1 MMTATGLTARGTFTI
16 GLYKNHFLVSPYNGG
31 NAYSLFAG
39 MNSHDYGNGREG
51 TELEMMTYEVN
62 GNGRSSLAISNTS
75 YFVIPVTFGESF
87 EFALHASASSRQGSN
102 AGIGRGPSESSVD
115 FGHTISY
122 AGGAYFLGT
131 DNSTITN
138 LTYTSAS
145 GFDYQNAA
153 IPEPA
158 TWLLGGLSLL
168 AGAVWRK
175 TRSRQ
180 A

>member
-1 MMTATGLTARGTFTI
+1 VATF
-16 GLYKNHFLVSPYNGG
+16 KGG
-31 NAYSLFAG
+31 RS
-39 MNSHDYGNGREG
+39 NSHNYGDGRES
-51 TELEMMTYEVN
+51 TEAEIMTYQVSTN
-62 GNGRSSLAISNTS
+62 GVSSLAISNTS
-75 YFVIPVTFGESF
+75 YFAIPVTFGVSF
-87 EFALHASASSRQGSN
+87 EFALYANAASRQGTN
-102 AGIGRGPSESSVD
+102 AGFFLGQNQTSVD

-168 AGAVWRK
+168 VGATWRK
-175 TRSRQ
+175 TRSRRRHNASPGRQ